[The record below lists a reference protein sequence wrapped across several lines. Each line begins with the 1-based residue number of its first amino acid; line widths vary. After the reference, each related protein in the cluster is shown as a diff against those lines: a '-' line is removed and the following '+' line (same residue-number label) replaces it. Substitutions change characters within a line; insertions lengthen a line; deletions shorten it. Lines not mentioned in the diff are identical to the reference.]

1 MRFDSSREI
10 YAKDS
15 IVLRERERER
25 DQGHAQHEKKMSIN
39 I

>member
-25 DQGHAQHEKKMSIN
+25 EIKGMPNMKKR
-39 I
+39 

>member
-15 IVLRERERER
+15 IVLRERER